1 MRMRVRN
8 YSEIFTKIHISMIK
22 LKRLLMLKRE
32 NKKVLNLMVKS
43 FRRKRDKI

>member
-1 MRMRVRN
+1 MRVRVRN
-8 YSEIFTKIHISMIK
+8 YSEIFTKTHTSMIK